1 MDKSSKRETYI
12 QTIRI
17 KTLPA
22 VLGPIIIAIAIA
34 INANRFELLTSVLV
48 LLIGICLQILVN
60 LFNDLGDYEKGVDNE
75 KRLGPERSLQ
85 SGKISKK
92 EMRKLIAF
100 VISITLILGFIA
112 FLNSGITVI
121 FLGIS
126 LILIAYLYTSGPFPY
141 GYKGLGEIMVILIFG
156 PVTILGALFLFDI
169 EYNLIILLISIIC
182 GLSTSTIILTNNIR
196 DLENDYTHNKIT
208 LAVKLGEKK
217 SRILYIL
224 TISLISLLLLIASM
238 ENFNNIILS
247 FFVWFTF
254 PISDF
259 GIKRFSFKINF
270 SRFGRDLNHTLYR
283 TAMSHLLLCI
293 SLAISIT
300 YPSVIIASLFL
311 VIINLSYITI
321 NKFRQWKN

>member
-1 MDKSSKRETYI
+1 MDKGSKRETYI

-22 VLGPIIIAIAIA
+22 VLGPIIIAITIA

-156 PVTILGALFLFDI
+156 PVTLLGALFLFDI

-224 TISLISLLLLIASM
+224 TIFLISLLLLISSM

-283 TAMSHLLLCI
+283 TALSHLLLCI

>member
-1 MDKSSKRETYI
+1 MDKSSKKETYI

-22 VLGPIIIAIAIA
+22 VLGPIIIAITIA

-92 EMRKLIAF
+92 EMRKLIGL
-100 VISITLILGFIA
+100 VILITLVLGFIA

-121 FLGIS
+121 FLGVS

-224 TISLISLLLLIASM
+224 TIFLISLLLLISSM

-283 TAMSHLLLCI
+283 TALSHLLLCI

>member
-22 VLGPIIIAIAIA
+22 VLGPIIIAITIA

>member
-22 VLGPIIIAIAIA
+22 VLGPIIIAITIA

-100 VISITLILGFIA
+100 VILITLILGFIA

-283 TAMSHLLLCI
+283 TALSHLLLCI

>member
-22 VLGPIIIAIAIA
+22 VLGPIIIAITIA

-92 EMRKLIAF
+92 EMRKLIGL
-100 VISITLILGFIA
+100 VILITLVLGFIA

-121 FLGIS
+121 FLGVS

-224 TISLISLLLLIASM
+224 TIFLISLLLLISSM

-283 TAMSHLLLCI
+283 TALSHLLLCI

>member
-1 MDKSSKRETYI
+1 MDKGSKRETYI

-22 VLGPIIIAIAIA
+22 VLGPIIIAITIA

-60 LFNDLGDYEKGVDNE
+60 LFNDLGDYEKGVDNK

-100 VISITLILGFIA
+100 VILITLILGFIA

-283 TAMSHLLLCI
+283 TALSHLLLCI

>member
-60 LFNDLGDYEKGVDNE
+60 LFNDLGDYEKGVDNK

-100 VISITLILGFIA
+100 VILITLILGFIA

-283 TAMSHLLLCI
+283 TALSHLLLCI

-300 YPSVIIASLFL
+300 YPSVIIASFFL

>member
-22 VLGPIIIAIAIA
+22 VLGPIIIAITIA

-100 VISITLILGFIA
+100 VILITLILGFIA

-141 GYKGLGEIMVILIFG
+141 GYKGLGEFMVILIFG

-224 TISLISLLLLIASM
+224 TIFLISLLLLISSM

-283 TAMSHLLLCI
+283 TALSHLLLCI

>member
-22 VLGPIIIAIAIA
+22 VLGPIIIAITIA

-283 TAMSHLLLCI
+283 TALSHLLLCI

>member
-60 LFNDLGDYEKGVDNE
+60 LFNDLGDYEKGIDNE

-100 VISITLILGFIA
+100 VILITLILGFIA

-283 TAMSHLLLCI
+283 TALSHLLLCI

>member
-1 MDKSSKRETYI
+1 M
-12 QTIRI
+12 
-17 KTLPA
+17 
-22 VLGPIIIAIAIA
+22 V
-34 INANRFELLTSVLV
+34 TSVLV

-85 SGKISKK
+85 SGKISKN

-100 VISITLILGFIA
+100 VILITLILGFIA

-283 TAMSHLLLCI
+283 TALSHLLLCI

>member
-1 MDKSSKRETYI
+1 MDKSSKKETYI

-48 LLIGICLQILVN
+48 LLIGISLQILVN

-100 VISITLILGFIA
+100 VIIITLILGFIA

-300 YPSVIIASLFL
+300 YPSVIIASLIL

>member
-34 INANRFELLTSVLV
+34 INVNRFELLTSVLV

-100 VISITLILGFIA
+100 VILITLILGFIA

-196 DLENDYTHNKIT
+196 DLENDYKHNKIT

-247 FFVWFTF
+247 FFVWITF
-254 PISDF
+254 PIGDF

-283 TAMSHLLLCI
+283 TALSHLLLCI

-300 YPSVIIASLFL
+300 YPSVIIASFFL

>member
-1 MDKSSKRETYI
+1 MDKSSKKETYI

-92 EMRKLIAF
+92 EMRKLIGL
-100 VISITLILGFIA
+100 VILITLVLGFIA

-224 TISLISLLLLIASM
+224 TIFLISLLLLISSM

>member
-92 EMRKLIAF
+92 EMRKLIGL
-100 VISITLILGFIA
+100 VILITLVLGFIA

-224 TISLISLLLLIASM
+224 TIFLISLLLLISSM

>member
-22 VLGPIIIAIAIA
+22 VLGPIIIAITIA

-85 SGKISKK
+85 SGKISKN

-100 VISITLILGFIA
+100 VILITLILGFIA

-224 TISLISLLLLIASM
+224 TIFLISLLLLISSM

>member
-100 VISITLILGFIA
+100 VILITLILGFIA

-196 DLENDYTHNKIT
+196 DLENDYKHNKIT

-247 FFVWFTF
+247 FFVWITF
-254 PISDF
+254 PIGDF

-283 TAMSHLLLCI
+283 TALSHLLLCI

-300 YPSVIIASLFL
+300 YPSVIIASFFL

>member
-92 EMRKLIAF
+92 EMRKLIGL
-100 VISITLILGFIA
+100 VILITLVLGFIA

-121 FLGIS
+121 FLGVS

-300 YPSVIIASLFL
+300 YPSVIIASLIL

>member
-22 VLGPIIIAIAIA
+22 VLGPIIIAITIA

-100 VISITLILGFIA
+100 VILITLILGFIA

-224 TISLISLLLLIASM
+224 TIFLISLLLLISSM

-300 YPSVIIASLFL
+300 YPSVIIASLIL

>member
-1 MDKSSKRETYI
+1 MDKSSKKETYI

-92 EMRKLIAF
+92 EMRKLIGL
-100 VISITLILGFIA
+100 VILITLVLGFIA

-121 FLGIS
+121 FLGVS

-224 TISLISLLLLIASM
+224 TIFLISLLLLISSM